1 MPHWRLFP
9 SVPANTRWQRVVV
22 LIAGF
27 SLTGAA
33 ANTFG
38 GRAPGTAT
46 WVETSPAGAAA
57 VGWELLGGLRSLG
70 ADIAWLRLHTA
81 WSKRDFRATMVWM
94 RVAVGLNPQSLFFLV
109 NSARIIAYDTPVWRM
124 AKRAVPENAARRIR
138 REQAFQALS
147 LLEEGAAW
155 HAGNPYWWIERAN
168 IALNTA
174 DNPEE
179 AAACY
184 RRAAAL
190 PGAPYFAARIHAEL
204 LLRLGRRGEAYVW
217 LCRLH
222 PSLPPNIPSA
232 QSERV
237 LQGIRELERQ
247 LELSST
253 QLYRPPSATAG
264 LNRGADSVP
273 PDGL

>member
-1 MPHWRLFP
+1 
-9 SVPANTRWQRVVV
+9 
-22 LIAGF
+22 
-27 SLTGAA
+27 
-33 ANTFG
+33 
-38 GRAPGTAT
+38 
-46 WVETSPAGAAA
+46 
-57 VGWELLGGLRSLG
+57 
-70 ADIAWLRLHTA
+70 
-81 WSKRDFRATMVWM
+81 
-94 RVAVGLNPQSLFFLV
+94 
-109 NSARIIAYDTPVWRM
+109 M

-138 REQAFQALS
+138 REQALQALS

-190 PGAPYFAARIHAEL
+190 PGAPYLAARIHAEL

-232 QSERV
+232 QSGKGIAKN
-237 LQGIRELERQ
+237 QGAGEAAGAVPKATLPPARCHGRLESRRSQ
-247 LELSST
+247 C
-253 QLYRPPSATAG
+253 SA
-264 LNRGADSVP
+264 
-273 PDGL
+273 